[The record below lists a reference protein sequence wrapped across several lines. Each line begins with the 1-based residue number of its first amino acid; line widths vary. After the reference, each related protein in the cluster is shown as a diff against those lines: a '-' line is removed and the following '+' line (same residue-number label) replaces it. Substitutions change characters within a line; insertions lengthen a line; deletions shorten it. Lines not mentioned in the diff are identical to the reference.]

1 MKKVTLLKGHS
12 SLLSWKDS
20 NPRKRNQNP
29 MCYHYTTGQF
39 LYCDCKGTAFFVTT
53 KKNPHFFSIFPEKS
67 HCHGLFRLL
76 RQVRYPRYS
85 KRMVAMG
92 LIVEMMWLAPR
103 SVR

>member
-1 MKKVTLLKGHS
+1 MTLLKGHF

-53 KKNPHFFSIFPEKS
+53 KKKINFFSFFLKIL
-67 HCHGLFRLL
+67 LFHRH
-76 RQVRYPRYS
+76 S
-85 KRMVAMG
+85 KRMVAVG
-92 LIVEMMWLAPR
+92 LMVEMMWLAPS